1 MREKRESKAVAVA
14 LKETSVAASTTT
26 SLAGAECKPS
36 GPCSGGC
43 ACEADKA
50 AAVVAQK
57 QQQGAAEQEED
68 VAATGAEE
76 AVVDV
81 ERLQKE
87 LLDLTETLLAEVSY
101 PFHVTCFCL
110 DCGVENQ
117 LCRVWGGRGGED
129 RLGEEENFLSLFFC
143 FFSSFIGKCK
153 CVCVFVWNLT
163 VGSGG

>member
-1 MREKRESKAVAVA
+1 LDPGVIIMREKRENKAVAVA

-26 SLAGAECKPS
+26 TTTTLAGAECKPS

-57 QQQGAAEQEED
+57 QQQGAAEEEED
-68 VAATGAEE
+68 VTATGAEG

-87 LLDLTETLLAEVSY
+87 LLDLTETLLAEVTY
-101 PFHVTCFCL
+101 PFDVTSFASVWIVVWKT
-110 DCGVENQ
+110 GYVEF
-117 LCRVWGGRGGED
+117 GGAEVGR
-129 RLGEEENFLSLFFC
+129 
-143 FFSSFIGKCK
+143 
-153 CVCVFVWNLT
+153 T
-163 VGSGG
+163 V

>member
-26 SLAGAECKPS
+26 TLAGADCKPS

-57 QQQGAAEQEED
+57 QQQGAAEEEQEED

-87 LLDLTETLLAEVSY
+87 LLDLTETLLAEVTY
-101 PFHVTCFCL
+101 PFDVTSFASVWIVVRKTSY
-110 DCGVENQ
+110 VE
-117 LCRVWGGRGGED
+117 LGGAEVRRTG
-129 RLGEEENFLSLFFC
+129 
-143 FFSSFIGKCK
+143 
-153 CVCVFVWNLT
+153 
-163 VGSGG
+163 

>member
-26 SLAGAECKPS
+26 LAGAECKPS

-50 AAVVAQK
+50 AAVVVQK
-57 QQQGAAEQEED
+57 QQQGAAEEEEED

-87 LLDLTETLLAEVSY
+87 LLDLIETLLAEVTY
-101 PFHVTCFCL
+101 PFDVTSFASVWIVVWKTSY
-110 DCGVENQ
+110 VEF
-117 LCRVWGGRGGED
+117 VGAEVGRTG
-129 RLGEEENFLSLFFC
+129 
-143 FFSSFIGKCK
+143 
-153 CVCVFVWNLT
+153 
-163 VGSGG
+163 

>member
-1 MREKRESKAVAVA
+1 LPLLPQSWLQAGGSTSGVQIGAGLVRSLDLGVISMREKRENKAVAVA

-26 SLAGAECKPS
+26 TTTLAGAECKPS

-57 QQQGAAEQEED
+57 QQQGAAEEEED

-87 LLDLTETLLAEVSY
+87 LLDLTETLLAEVTY
-101 PFHVTCFCL
+101 PFDVTSFASVWIVVWKT
-110 DCGVENQ
+110 GYVE
-117 LCRVWGGRGGED
+117 
-129 RLGEEENFLSLFFC
+129 
-143 FFSSFIGKCK
+143 
-153 CVCVFVWNLT
+153 
-163 VGSGG
+163 SGGADVGRTV

>member
-26 SLAGAECKPS
+26 TTLAGAECKPS

-57 QQQGAAEQEED
+57 QQQGAAEEEEQREED

-76 AVVDV
+76 VVVDV

-87 LLDLTETLLAEVSY
+87 LLDLTETLLAEVTY
-101 PFHVTCFCL
+101 PFDVT
-110 DCGVENQ
+110 
-117 LCRVWGGRGGED
+117 
-129 RLGEEENFLSLFFC
+129 LFA
-143 FFSSFIGKCK
+143 S
-153 CVCVFVWNLT
+153 V
-163 VGSGG
+163 

>member
-26 SLAGAECKPS
+26 TLAGADCKPS

-57 QQQGAAEQEED
+57 QQQGAAEEEQEED

-87 LLDLTETLLAEVSY
+87 LLDLTETLLAEEVLDQQFIQLQQLQDESNPQFVSE
-101 PFHVTCFCL
+101 V
-110 DCGVENQ
+110 V
-117 LCRVWGGRGGED
+117 
-129 RLGEEENFLSLFFC
+129 SLFFED
-143 FFSSFIGKCK
+143 SGRLLEE
-153 CVCVFVWNLT
+153 LT
-163 VGSGG
+163 ESL

>member
-1 MREKRESKAVAVA
+1 LDLGVIIMREKRGSKAVAVA
-14 LKETSVAASTTT
+14 LKETSVAASTTTT

-57 QQQGAAEQEED
+57 QQQGAAEEEEQQQD
-68 VAATGAEE
+68 VAVTGAEE

-87 LLDLTETLLAEVSY
+87 LLDLIETLLAEVTY
-101 PFHVTCFCL
+101 PFDVT
-110 DCGVENQ
+110 
-117 LCRVWGGRGGED
+117 
-129 RLGEEENFLSLFFC
+129 S
-143 FFSSFIGKCK
+143 FSS
-153 CVCVFVWNLT
+153 VWIVVWKT
-163 VGSGG
+163 SYVEFGGAEVGRTG

>member
-43 ACEADKA
+43 ACEADKS
-50 AAVVAQK
+50 AAVVVQK

-87 LLDLTETLLAEVSY
+87 LLDLTETLLAEEVLDQQFTQLQQLQDESNPEFVSE
-101 PFHVTCFCL
+101 V
-110 DCGVENQ
+110 V
-117 LCRVWGGRGGED
+117 
-129 RLGEEENFLSLFFC
+129 SLFFED
-143 FFSSFIGKCK
+143 SGRLLGE
-153 CVCVFVWNLT
+153 LT
-163 VGSGG
+163 ESL

>member
-1 MREKRESKAVAVA
+1 LDLGVIIMREKRESKAVAVA

-26 SLAGAECKPS
+26 LAGAECKPS

-50 AAVVAQK
+50 AAVVVQK
-57 QQQGAAEQEED
+57 QQQGAAEEEEED

-87 LLDLTETLLAEVSY
+87 LLDLIETLLAEVTY
-101 PFHVTCFCL
+101 PFDVTSFASVWIVVWKTSY
-110 DCGVENQ
+110 VEF
-117 LCRVWGGRGGED
+117 VGAEVGRTG
-129 RLGEEENFLSLFFC
+129 
-143 FFSSFIGKCK
+143 
-153 CVCVFVWNLT
+153 
-163 VGSGG
+163 